1 MKRLGQPK
9 RRRRTSMS
17 SFLPQCELLEER
29 RFLAADLKA
38 HWSAD
43 DLSVTLKDGAAVTTW
58 VDRVAGATAT
68 SSGSPV
74 WVENALGNRAAV
86 RFDPADGNDFL
97 TVANTSS
104 PMSGAGDFTLTV
116 AFATFSTALAGQNG
130 DWFMNTGIVD
140 ANRLA
145 FGADW
150 GLSINSQGQVAGGLG
165 NGNGTTQT
173 VYSTEKGLND
183 GQVHVV
189 SLSRSGA
196 TLSIAVD
203 GQTATERT
211 NVTTQVRESV
221 AMTLGALT
229 GGTRT
234 FPGSIADVRV
244 YNGALSAAE
253 LQAVRADIV
262 APHAA
267 DDAFFLKPNTPLTLT
282 KAELTA
288 NDDSM
293 AADSLAVEL
302 LSAPTKGQLQSRPDG
317 TLEYTPGP
325 SFVSGIDQFT
335 YRVTDR
341 LGASRAAT
349 VRLIFNTLADQQA
362 VVLNELHVNPD
373 IDTDRVEFIELHNT
387 GLNPVD
393 VSGWVLSDA
402 IDFVLPANQRIDAGG
417 YLVISQDP
425 ASVEAKYGAKSL
437 GPWSGK
443 LSSDGEV
450 ILLRNAQGDP
460 IDRIEYQVGF
470 PWPTVGDEPGYSM
483 ELINGSLDNDLG
495 GNWRSSVGTQQLFDA
510 GELWQYLKGT
520 QEAST
525 PRDAWRGKTFDDSSW
540 TTGLAPIG
548 FSRTVVIGSNL
559 ADMRNNYTT
568 VYLRKSFE
576 IEDPSAVKGLMLQAL
591 YDDGIIVWI
600 NGVRVASANVP
611 GEDLAFNA
619 VASSS
624 LNLRTFQD
632 IALADPVNY
641 LVAGEN
647 VITVQLINQDVTNAD
662 AYFDARLIST
672 SGHPPGP
679 TPGQINSIYDTVAPP
694 AVRQV
699 VHTPEQPKANEPVLV
714 TARVIDPQGVGQV
727 QLQYQLVEPGTYIRL
742 TDADYGLRWTSLAM
756 RDDGT
761 SGDARANDGI
771 YSAVIPASAQ
781 VHRQLVRYRISA
793 SDTLGEQVM
802 VPYAD
807 DPQPNFAYFVYNGVP
822 GWSAANQPNSSP
834 VVNFSA
840 ETMNQLP
847 VYHLIADKT
856 DVNNSQYVSS
866 FEEALFRG
874 TLVYDGKVYDHIEF
888 GIRGEFSTYQSGKN
902 KWKFHFQRGHEFQAR
917 DNYGQPFSTKWRTMN
932 FSNVA
937 TPWVT
942 MNRGMGGIDEAIAF
956 KLYDLAGIPS
966 PATSFLQF
974 RVIDDA
980 AEAPANQYN
989 GDLWGLYMTIEHPDG
1004 RFLENHDLP
1013 DGTTYKVENAQGD
1026 IKHQAESQPN
1036 ARTDFTQF
1044 MNTANR
1050 TTNPESWWR
1059 ENVDLEAYYTFR
1071 AVNRA
1076 VNNMDIRDGWNHYL
1090 YHNSETNQWVPVPW
1104 DLDMLYVPTT
1114 HWSGEIRLQ
1123 NALRIPALATE
1134 YRNRTRELQ
1143 DLLFT
1148 PDQIGQLVDEYA
1160 GFVNPQTGGMTMV
1173 DVDQFMWNYNS
1184 RSANGHRGAFNQLR
1198 ADYNLFQGPDGVR
1211 TLVSA
1216 DHEGF
1221 AQWIKDFM
1229 LPAPGGGST
1238 PAGYGANLLD
1248 QHENDVAIPAT
1259 PQITYTGP
1267 ANFPLDQLRFSTSSF
1282 SDPQGDNTFG
1292 AIQWRIAEVTDPTA
1306 PVYDPKAPRRYEI
1319 EELWTSEELTTF
1331 EGQVHIPQQYVQP
1344 GHAYR
1349 VRVRMKDDTGR
1360 WSHWS
1365 APVQLIASAG
1375 NPADILA
1382 GLRVSELH
1390 YNPAVPSPAEL
1401 AAAFVDADQFEFI
1414 ELTNISDKTLDL
1426 RGVKFMQIETGGGV
1440 SFDFAA
1446 AAVTQ
1451 LAPGQQV
1458 VVVSDADAFA
1468 FRYGTGRPVAGEF
1481 SGQLSNGGETI
1492 TIEASGVIVQQF
1504 VYDDAWLPSTDGRG
1518 YSMEVVDVRQ
1528 ADLSKW
1534 NLAAQWTASSTLG
1547 GTPGRGS
1554 AIVGDVNGDGIFNS
1568 VDLISIFQAG
1578 KYEDATPNNAT
1589 YAEGDWNG
1597 DGDFTSSD
1605 LVLAFQAGTY
1615 VLGAQPR
1622 SAKATEE
1629 VLGEINVWDSALS
1642 EEDWLTFLRDE

>member
-1 MKRLGQPK
+1 MKRLRQTQ
-9 RRRRTSMS
+9 RRRHSVQR
-17 SFLPQCELLEER
+17 SFFLQSELLEER
-29 RFLAADLKA
+29 RLLAGDLKA

-43 DLSVTLKDGAAVTTW
+43 DLSSDLKDGATVASW
-58 VDRVAGATAT
+58 VDRVSGIEATG
-68 SSGSPV
+68 SGNPR
-74 WVENALGNRAAV
+74 WVENALGSRAAV
-86 RFDPADGNDFL
+86 RFDPADGNDYL
-97 TVANTSS
+97 TVADAVS
-104 PMSGAGDFTLTV
+104 PLSGAGDFTVTV
-116 AFATFSTALAGQNG
+116 AFATRSTSLVGQTG
-130 DWFMNTGIVD
+130 DWYTNTGLVD

-165 NGNGTTQT
+165 LGNGTTHT
-173 VYSTEKGLND
+173 VYSNEKGLND

-189 SLSRSGA
+189 SWSRSGS

-203 GQTATERT
+203 GKAAAVRT
-211 NVTTQVRESV
+211 NVTTQVRDAV
-221 AMTLGALT
+221 VMTLGALT
-229 GGTRT
+229 GGNRT
-234 FPGSIADVRV
+234 FPGDIADVRV
-244 YNGALSAAE
+244 YNGALDASE
-253 LQAVRADIV
+253 LQALTTSIV
-262 APHAA
+262 APRAG
-267 DDAFFLKPNTPLTLT
+267 DDAFFLKANTPLVVTAASL
-282 KAELTA
+282 LA
-288 NDDSM
+288 NDETM
-293 AADSLAVEL
+293 AQEAPAIQLVST
-302 LSAPTKGQLQSRPDG
+302 PTKGQLESQADG
-317 TLEYTPGP
+317 SYRYVPSPG
-325 SFVSGIDQFT
+325 FVSGSDEFT

-341 LGASRAAT
+341 FGTSNVAS
-349 VRLIFNTLADQQA
+349 VKLIFNSLADQQA

-373 IDTDRVEFIELHNT
+373 VDTERVEFIELHNT
-387 GLNPVD
+387 GANPVD

-402 IDFVLPANQRIDAGG
+402 VDFVLPANQRIEAGG
-417 YLVISQDP
+417 YLVVSQDP
-425 ASVEAKYGAKSL
+425 AAVETKYGVKSL
-437 GPWSGK
+437 GPWSGR
-443 LSSDGEV
+443 LSSEGEV
-450 ILLRNAQGDP
+450 VLLRNAQGVV

-495 GNWRSSVGTQQLFDA
+495 GNWRSSVGTQELFDS
-510 GELWQYLKGT
+510 GELWQYFKGT

-525 PRDAWRGKTFDDSSW
+525 PRDAWRAVSFDDASW

-548 FSRTVVIGSNL
+548 FSRTVTIGSNL
-559 ADMRNNYTT
+559 ADMRNGYTS
-568 VYLRKSFE
+568 VFLRKTFE
-576 IEDPSAVKGLMLQAL
+576 VEDAAAVKGLLLQTL

-600 NGVRVASANVP
+600 NGTRVASANVP
-611 GEDLAFNA
+611 GDDLAYNA
-619 VASSS
+619 VASNS

-632 IALADPVNY
+632 IPLPDPKNY

-647 VITVQLINQDVTNAD
+647 VISVQLFNQEIANAD

-672 SGHPPGP
+672 SGSPPGP
-679 TPGQINSIYDTVAPP
+679 TPGAINSIYDTVAPP

-699 VHTPEQPKANEPVLV
+699 THVPEQPKANEPVLV
-714 TARVIDPQGVGQV
+714 TARVIDPQGIGQV
-727 QLQYQLVEPGTYIRL
+727 QLQYQLVEPGSYIRL
-742 TDADYGLRWTSLAM
+742 TDAAYGLQWTTLPM

-761 SGDARANDGI
+761 SGDARANDGL

-781 VHRQLVRYRISA
+781 VHRQLVRYRIEA
-793 SDTLGEQVM
+793 SDATGEEVT

-822 GWSAANQPNSSP
+822 GWSAANRPNSSP
-834 VVNFSA
+834 VVNFGA

-866 FEEALFRG
+866 FEEVLFRG
-874 TLVYDGKVYDHIEF
+874 TLVYDGIVYDHIEF

-917 DNYGQPFSTKWRTMN
+917 DNYGRPFEATWRTMN

-956 KLYDLAGIPS
+956 KLYDLAGLPS
-966 PATSFLQF
+966 PETSFLQF

-1004 RFLENHDLP
+1004 RFLDQHDLP

-1026 IKHQAESQPN
+1026 IKHQGETQPN
-1036 ARTDFTQF
+1036 ARAEFTQF
-1044 MNTANR
+1044 MNGANR
-1050 TTNPESWWR
+1050 TTSPESWWR
-1059 ENVDLEAYYTFR
+1059 ENVDLEGYYTFR
-1071 AVNRA
+1071 AINRA

-1090 YHNSETNQWVPVPW
+1090 YHNSETNQWVPIPW

-1123 NALRIPALATE
+1123 NSLRLPALAIE
-1134 YRNRTRELQ
+1134 YRNRVRELQ

-1148 PDQIGQLVDEYA
+1148 TDQIGQLVDEYA
-1160 GFVNPQTGGMTMV
+1160 RFVNPQTGGLTMV
-1173 DVDQFMWNYNS
+1173 DVDQFMWNYNP
-1184 RSANGHRGAFNQLR
+1184 RSANGHQGAFNRLS

-1211 TLVSA
+1211 KLVSA

-1259 PQITYTGP
+1259 PVVTYIGP
-1267 ANFPLDQLRFSTSSF
+1267 ANFPLDQWRFSTSPF
-1282 SDPQGDNTFG
+1282 SDPQGDNSF
-1292 AIQWRIAEVTDPTA
+1292 ASMQWRVAEVTDPTA
-1306 PVYDPKAPRRYEI
+1306 PSYDPKAPPRYEV

-1331 EGQVHIPQQYVQP
+1331 ESQIAIPQQYLEP

-1365 APVQLIASAG
+1365 APVQLTATAG
-1375 NPADILA
+1375 NPADVLA
-1382 GLRVSELH
+1382 GLRVNELH
-1390 YNPAVPSPAEL
+1390 YNPAAPSQAEL

-1414 ELTNISDKTLDL
+1414 ELTNISNKSIDL
-1426 RGVKFMQIETGGGV
+1426 RGVKLQQLEVGGGI
-1440 SFDFAA
+1440 SFDFATA
-1446 AAVTQ
+1446 AIKQ
-1451 LAPGQQV
+1451 LEPGQHV
-1458 VVVSDADAFA
+1458 VIVSDADAFA
-1468 FRYGTGRPVAGEF
+1468 FRYGTDRPVAGEF
-1481 SGQLSNGGETI
+1481 DGQLSNGGETI

-1504 VYDDAWLPSTDGRG
+1504 AYDDAWLPTTDGQG
-1518 YSMEVVDVRQ
+1518 YSMQVVDVRQ
-1528 ADLSKW
+1528 PDLAKW
-1534 NLAAQWTASSTLG
+1534 NLAAQWTASSALG
-1547 GTPGRGS
+1547 GTPGRGT
-1554 AIVGDVNGDGIFNS
+1554 AVVGDVTGDGVFNS
-1568 VDLISIFQAG
+1568 VDLIAIFQAG
-1578 KYEDATPNNAT
+1578 KYEDDIPNNAT

-1605 LVLAFQAGTY
+1605 LVAAFQAGTY
-1615 VLGAQPR
+1615 VLSASPRGAKSTEQ
-1622 SAKATEE
+1622 ATDPMFDESLLE
-1629 VLGEINVWDSALS
+1629 DALLAFL
-1642 EEDWLTFLRDE
+1642 EEDDQ